1 MSQPLTAIELDE
13 FLPHPPAKVWRALTE
28 PDLIA
33 TWLMEND
40 FKPVAGHRYTMR
52 GTPSRRT

>member
-1 MSQPLTAIELDE
+1 MSATLTAIELDE
-13 FLPHPPAKVWRALTE
+13 FLPHPPSKVWRALTE

-40 FKPVAGHRYTMR
+40 FQPVVGH
-52 GTPSRRT
+52 